1 MNGSRD
7 LRLRYLINIAI
18 VLAIGLGVGGVTA
31 WMAVKAENSFGS
43 VKIGQWTSWPLAGNV
58 DSDPYTRA
66 RVARD
71 GSVPLGAGEGLALF
85 LTTDQFGKPLD
96 RKCQYKIVGA
106 TPPARLWTLS
116 VQDNE
121 KQTVLSKTGVRNTA
135 FSQTLLRAQDGT
147 FSINIGSQPA
157 PGNWL
162 SISGTGKMRLVIR
175 LYDTPITGSAGLAE
189 PVMPQIFNRDCIL

>member
-1 MNGSRD
+1 M
-7 LRLRYLINIAI
+7 RYLTNIIA
-18 VLAIGLGVGGVTA
+18 VLVIGLGVGGITA

-43 VKIGQWTSWPLAGNV
+43 VKIGRWTSWPLAGNV
-58 DSDPYTRA
+58 DADPYTRA

-71 GSVPLGAGEGLALF
+71 GSVPLGAGEGLAFF
-85 LTTDQFGKPLD
+85 LTTDQYGKPLD

-116 VQDNE
+116 VQDQQ
-121 KQTVLSKTGVRNTA
+121 KHTVTSKTGVANTA
-135 FSQTLLRAQDGT
+135 FSQTLLREQDGT
-147 FSINIGSQPA
+147 FTINIGSQPA

-162 SISGTGKMRLVIR
+162 SISGTGEMRFVIR

-189 PVMPQIFNRDCIL
+189 PVMPVIFNRHCVL

>member
-1 MNGSRD
+1 M
-7 LRLRYLINIAI
+7 RYLINIFI
-18 VLAIGLGVGGVTA
+18 VLSIGLGVGGYSA
-31 WMAVKAENSFGS
+31 WLAVKAENSFGS
-43 VKIGQWTSWPLAGNV
+43 VKIGQWTSWPLAGSV
-58 DSDPYTRA
+58 DADPYTRA

-71 GSVPLGAGEGLALF
+71 GSVPLGAAEGLAFF

-96 RKCQYKIVGA
+96 RRCQYKIVGA

-116 VQDNE
+116 AQDDE
-121 KQTVLSKTGVRNTA
+121 KNTIQSKTGISNTA
-135 FSQTLLRAQDGT
+135 FSQTLVREQDGT

-162 SISGTGKMRLVIR
+162 SISGTGNMRLVIR

-189 PVMPQIFNRDCIL
+189 PVMPQIINRDCVL